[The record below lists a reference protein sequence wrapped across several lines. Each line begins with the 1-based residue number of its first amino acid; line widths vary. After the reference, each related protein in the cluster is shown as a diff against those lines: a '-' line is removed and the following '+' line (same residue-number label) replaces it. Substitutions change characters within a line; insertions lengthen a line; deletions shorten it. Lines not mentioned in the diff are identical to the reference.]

1 VPTATDDSNSQ
12 SQGRIEDDIYTH
24 PTETHAQVQ
33 DSTADGTYQPSFA
46 YYKDVVPVYSKPNSI
61 TPNRVQLQAWV
72 RTIDLEVRSV
82 RNVDKIVIFTLLR
95 NS

>member
-1 VPTATDDSNSQ
+1 VVTGVTSCISGGYGSGNHRRSGEEVPTATDDSNSQ

-61 TPNRVQLQAWV
+61 TPNRVQLQA
-72 RTIDLEVRSV
+72 
-82 RNVDKIVIFTLLR
+82 
-95 NS
+95 